1 MSTWDGNFYNYSNEE
16 NATAGLT
23 QEQIEALAAQQ
34 AAEMVAQEQAAA
46 AAAQRTQAIGRFAP
60 LLKQR
65 SPKYQR
71 RIATR
76 RAANLAARLAQRKA
90 ASVGIEKARAEQ
102 TYSSREQNINVFPL
116 NQEFLQELSE
126 TEPETAFGM
135 IQSHEDTV
143 AAAKQQAIQQ
153 FAQALLEDLR
163 TNTNS
168 SAADFIKQIPS
179 IPKSARAAFI
189 ILVKLDDL
197 YGKVKRNLAI
207 ASTNA
212 TRQQFASKQY
222 DIEELRRKV
231 RKVMDKQSSDPT
243 YPFPPGL
250 MREVTAAI
258 AGEDVTGLLAP
269 TLPAANRLETAF
281 TAYNTAKNARYQAL
295 KTQMNTANSK
305 TREKLALLAGI
316 EEVLET
322 IRAQPVQ
329 TNAQEETIQT
339 EIDKMEALKAK
350 VEAAIAAGTALEL
363 LDKAKILGA
372 IGSYEVSGKSNSVY
386 SKLES
391 NRGTFNQRNT
401 EREAAAAA
409 VAQQGQV
416 LGGPTAVATTVSTSL
431 SPAERR
437 RLAAEAAMARFKKP
451 SQGGRKTRKSR
462 KNRKN

>member
-1 MSTWDGNFYNYSNEE
+1 MNNYANYIYSNNE
-16 NATAGLT
+16 NETAGLT
-23 QEQIEALAAQQ
+23 QEQIEA
-34 AAEMVAQEQAAA
+34 MAQEQAAQIIA
-46 AAAQRTQAIGRFAP
+46 EEQTARKKQALRKVPFI
-60 LLKQR
+60 
-65 SPKYQR
+65 QR

-90 ASVGIEKARAEQ
+90 ASIGIEKARAEQ
-102 TYSSREQNINVFPL
+102 TYGAREQNINVFPL

-126 TEPETAFGM
+126 TEPETAVAM

-153 FAQALLEDLR
+153 FAEALLEDLR

-168 SAADFIKQIPS
+168 SAANFIKQIPS

-197 YGKVKRNLAI
+197 YGKIKRNLAI

-269 TLPAANRLETAF
+269 TLPAANRLEPAF

-295 KTQMNTANSK
+295 KGQMNTANSK

-316 EEVLET
+316 EEVIET
-322 IRAQPVQ
+322 IQAQPVQ
-329 TNAQEETIQT
+329 TNAQQQTIQT
-339 EIDKMEALKAK
+339 ELDKMEGLKAK
-350 VEAAIAAGTALEL
+350 LESAIAGNTPLEL
-363 LDKAKILGA
+363 LDKAKIIGA
-372 IGSYEVSGKSNSVY
+372 ITSYAITNKSNSIY
-386 SKLES
+386 KKLEA
-391 NRGTFNQRNT
+391 NRGTFNERNNAK
-401 EREAAAAA
+401 EAAAAA

-416 LGGPTAVATTVSTSL
+416 LGSTTAAATTSSTVL

-437 RLAAEAAMARFKKP
+437 RLAAEAAMKRFQKP
-451 SQGGRKTRKSR
+451 SQGGRKTRKAR